1 MFKAFISLGWA
12 CVTAASMEKYGL
24 RDGSYPFDWVWS
36 QFYGVL
42 HFLEND
48 FEDFLLRDHLSVD
61 GEHFYDR
68 KWGIDFIHDG
78 SIAKSEDYAAVCAK
92 YRRRIDRFRKTT
104 KDGNI
109 CFIRCVRNRE
119 EVRWIK
125 ENRTYIS
132 RIINK
137 FPQSKIVFVLH
148 KGLGRDIDLP
158 FDCYTMDLYGWMG
171 DTRYQLRS
179 TFDTNKDFISYCQ
192 GNCPKQKL
200 EDNLK
205 FDARKEAKYIEQDNG
220 ISREKLEKLFIHIV
234 DNKNKQICVEQSRV
248 NRILQI
254 AKSDFRKLS
263 KDKTYII
270 YGAGDIGKLLADKI
284 EGQVTIKCFLDQKPY
299 QDEYHG
305 IPIFKLSDYQYDEK
319 SLIIVIPTYDYDMI
333 QTGLKTRCGENVKM
347 VAVEEF
353 CNLSSEENT

>member
-1 MFKAFISLGWA
+1 MWYHGKVLIIEYLR
-12 CVTAASMEKYGL
+12 L
-24 RDGSYPFDWVWS
+24 RDGSYPFDWVKA
-36 QFYGVL
+36 QFCGVL

-48 FEDFLLRDHLSVD
+48 FEDFLLRDYLSED
-61 GEHFYDR
+61 GDRFYDR

-78 SIAKSEDYAAVCAK
+78 SITKSEDYDAVCAK
-92 YRRRIDRFRKTT
+92 YGKRIDRFRKTT
-104 KDGNI
+104 RDGNI
-109 CFIRCVRNRE
+109 CFIRSVRNRE

-158 FDCYTMDLYGWMG
+158 FDSYTMDLYGWMA

-179 TFDTNKDFISYCQ
+179 IFDTNKDFISYCQ
-192 GNCPKQKL
+192 ENCPKQKL
-200 EDNLK
+200 ENNLK
-205 FDARKEAKYIEQDNG
+205 FDARKEAKYIEQDNR

-234 DNKNKQICVEQSRV
+234 DDKNKQISVEQSRA

-284 EGQVTIKCFLDQKPY
+284 KAQVKIKCFLDQKPY

-305 IPIFKLSDYQYDEK
+305 IPILKLSDYQYDEK
-319 SLIIVIPTYDYDMI
+319 SLIIVIPTYDYDII
-333 QTGLKTRCGENVKM
+333 QTSLKTRYGGNVKM
-347 VAVEEF
+347 IAVEEF
-353 CNLSSEENT
+353 CNVSSEENT

>member
-284 EGQVTIKCFLDQKPY
+284 KAQVKIKCFLDRKPEEN
-299 QDEYHG
+299 EYCK
-305 IPIFKLSDYQYDEK
+305 IPIYRPQEYVYDEK
-319 SLIIVIPTYDYDMI
+319 SLIVVVPSYDYDVIATDLEKTYGINVRMI
-333 QTGLKTRCGENVKM
+333 SLEDFCTENLK
-347 VAVEEF
+347 
-353 CNLSSEENT
+353 L